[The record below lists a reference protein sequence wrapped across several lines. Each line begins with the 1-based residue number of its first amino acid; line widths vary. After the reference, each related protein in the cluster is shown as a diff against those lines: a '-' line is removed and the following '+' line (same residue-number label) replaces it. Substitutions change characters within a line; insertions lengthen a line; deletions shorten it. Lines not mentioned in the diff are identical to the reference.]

1 MANKWMNKYL
11 KMDGVIKWDYD
22 PYSDVLRTGSPSF
35 DYIYGKT
42 HGLPRGYS
50 EILWGPPKGGKS
62 LSVYMKIGELHKSDP
77 EAIAMLISTE
87 MRGQLQLTPLLMRQ
101 YGIDPDRLIVRETN
115 LPEEVFDLIT
125 NEVQTDIQKH
135 GMPLKYLA
143 IDSITNIIGR
153 RTLNAESVSQQQ
165 IGDAALTLQDGLQKV
180 VRVIRRCKIGMS
192 MVAQAR
198 AELDQL
204 EQKRGNKLK
213 LAGGWYLK
221 HFGEYFIFV
230 EHNRN
235 KEARTDL
242 LGNKLEDESKLD
254 VEGDSEETGHKI
266 RVTMKGNSTGVAGRV
281 GQFTMD
287 YYQGIQN
294 IYEEAFL
301 LGKGQ
306 GVIQRPNQTTYLLPD
321 WPTTGESTTFR
332 GKEETITALK
342 DNDVL
347 RAEVLKRV
355 RMIDIQAMKEGRVA
369 KSGLRESALDEQN
382 SEVDLDVPQ
391 E

>member
-1 MANKWMNKYL
+1 
-11 KMDGVIKWDYD
+11 MDGMVKWDYD

-62 LSVYMKIGELHKSDP
+62 LAVYMKIGELHKSDP
-77 EAIAMLISTE
+77 EAMAAIISTE
-87 MRGQLQLTPLLMRQ
+87 ERGQLQLTPLMMQ
-101 YGIDPDRLIVRETN
+101 KYGIDKDRLILRETN
-115 LPEEVFDLIT
+115 LPEETFDLIV
-125 NEVQTDIQKH
+125 NDFQADVQKH
-135 GMPLKYLA
+135 GMPLKYIA
-143 IDSITNIIGR
+143 IDSVTNILGR
-153 RTLNAESVSQQQ
+153 RTLNAESVNQQQ
-165 IGDAALTLQDGLQKV
+165 IGDQALTIQDGLQKV
-180 VRVIRRCKIGMS
+180 IRVIRRGKIALS
-192 MVAQAR
+192 LVAHAR
-198 AELDQL
+198 AELDTL

-221 HFGEYFIFV
+221 HFGEYFIYV

-235 KEARTDL
+235 KDAREDL

-306 GVIQRPNQTTYLLPD
+306 GVIQRTNQTTYAVPD
-321 WPTTGESTTFR
+321 WPNAGETTTFR
-332 GKEETITALK
+332 GKADLLISLK
-342 DNDVL
+342 ENDVL
-347 RAEVLKRV
+347 RNEILKRV

-382 SEVDLDVPQ
+382 SEVDLEVP
-391 E
+391 EE

>member
-1 MANKWMNKYL
+1 MTKYL
-11 KMDGVIKWDYD
+11 KMDGVVKWDYD

-62 LSVYMKIGELHKSDP
+62 LAVYMKIGHLHQSDP
-77 EAIAMLISTE
+77 DAIAALISTE
-87 MRGQLQLTPLLMRQ
+87 ERGQLQLTPLMMEK
-101 YGIDPDRLIVRETN
+101 YGIDKDRLILRETN
-115 LPEEVFDLIT
+115 LPEEIFDLIV
-125 NEVQTDIQKH
+125 NDFQADVQKH
-135 GMPLKYLA
+135 GMPLKYIA
-143 IDSITNIIGR
+143 IDSVTNILGR
-153 RTLNAESVSQQQ
+153 RTQNSDTVKQQQ
-165 IGDAALTLQDGLQKV
+165 IGDAAITIQDGLQKV
-180 VRVIRRCKIGMS
+180 VRVIRRAKIGMS
-192 MVAQAR
+192 LVAQAR

-221 HFGEYFIFV
+221 HFGEYFIYV

-235 KEARTDL
+235 KDARADL
-242 LGNKLEDESKLD
+242 LGNKLEDVSKMD
-254 VEGDSEETGHKI
+254 IEGDSEETGHKI
-266 RVTMKGNSTGVAGRV
+266 RVTMKGNSTGVSGRV

-287 YYQGIQN
+287 YFNGIQN

-321 WPTTGESTTFR
+321 WPTVGESTTFR

-355 RMIDIQAMKEGRVA
+355 RMIDIQAMKEGRTA
-369 KSGLRESALDEQN
+369 KSGLRESTLDEQN
-382 SEVDLDVPQ
+382 SEVDLEVPG